1 MAATRPKELLPA
13 VVADIGGTHAR
24 FAHLTGQGD
33 LGPVTTLSTPAFRGV
48 ADALEAFLA
57 QSGGPRPVRLALAV
71 AAPVLGNEVALTNA
85 NWHFSVRDLKARL
98 NLAVLEVVNDYE
110 ALALALPH
118 LTAADRVC
126 IGPPGGDVRDGA
138 PMAVL
143 GPGTG
148 LGMAGLMPVGARW
161 YPVTSECGYIGL
173 SPLTDEEL
181 AVFRVLRD
189 KYGRVSVERVLSGP
203 GLVDLYGALAFLDNR
218 KAEDV
223 TPEAI
228 ITAAQNGSDRIAV
241 DTLRMFC
248 DLLGGLAG
256 DVALLFL
263 ARGGVYLAGGIL
275 PRIVDILKASGFRER
290 FEHKG
295 RGNHVVAPIPTCL
308 ITHAFPTML
317 GCAIHLTRVREDH
330 V

>member
-1 MAATRPKELLPA
+1 MAAPHSKDFSPA

-24 FAHLTGQGD
+24 FARLTPQGD
-33 LGPVTTLSTPAFRGV
+33 PGPVTTLSTSAFRGV
-48 ADALEAFLA
+48 ADALGTFLK
-57 QSGGPRPVRLALAV
+57 QDGGPRPARLALAV

-85 NWHFSVRDLKARL
+85 SWQFSLPDLKAQL

-110 ALALALPH
+110 ALALALPR
-118 LTAADRVC
+118 LTAADREC
-126 IGPPGGDVRDGA
+126 IGPPAAEARDGA

-143 GPGTG
+143 GAGTG

-173 SPLTDEEL
+173 SPLTDAEL
-181 AVFRVLRD
+181 AVFRVLRER
-189 KYGRVSVERVLSGP
+189 YGRVSAERVLSGP
-203 GLVDLYGALAFLDNR
+203 GIVDLYGALAFLDNC
-218 KAEDV
+218 KAGNV

-228 ITAAQNGSDRIAV
+228 IAAAQNGSDRIAAR
-241 DTLRMFC
+241 TLKMFC

-275 PRIVDILKASGFRER
+275 PRIVGILKASRFRER
-290 FEHKG
+290 FEDKG
-295 RGNHVVAPIPTCL
+295 RGAHVVAPIPTCL
-308 ITHAFPTML
+308 ITHAYPTMI
-317 GCAIHLTRVREDH
+317 GCAIHLNHKRAASI
-330 V
+330 